1 MNDYYLNLLDW
12 SSNNHLAV
20 ALGAQIYIWSAGSGE
35 INHLMELEAPDDY
48 VCSVR
53 YGETTSFFLFFCLS
67 PFPQIS

>member
-53 YGETTSFFLFFCLS
+53 
-67 PFPQIS
+67 